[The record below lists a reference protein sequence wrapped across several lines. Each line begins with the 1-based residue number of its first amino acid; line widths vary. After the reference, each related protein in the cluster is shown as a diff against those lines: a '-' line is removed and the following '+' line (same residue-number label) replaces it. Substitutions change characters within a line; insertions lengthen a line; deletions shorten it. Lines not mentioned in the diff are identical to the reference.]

1 MEAAGANAPHAASES
16 VGQLARKHPTEFCVG
31 HDQTTNGSPARS
43 SSMQFRGTVLDGAA
57 VVAHDVE
64 GTYQSDS
71 FGGASKSW
79 SGRMSVPA
87 NAVIREGES
96 YTLRMADGTEVTITV
111 SEATSTGGSGRV
123 WFKGKGRAP

>member
-1 MEAAGANAPHAASES
+1 
-16 VGQLARKHPTEFCVG
+16 
-31 HDQTTNGSPARS
+31 
-43 SSMQFRGTVLDGAA
+43 MQFRGTVLNGDAI
-57 VVAHDVE
+57 VAHDAE

-87 NAVIREGES
+87 DAVIREGES
-96 YTLRMADGTEVTITV
+96 YTLRMADGIEVTITV
-111 SEATSTGGSGRV
+111 SEITYTGVGGTV